1 MLLKLAQIYEKYDSE
16 TFDAAFDGSYENFV
30 PAYADMPESDI
41 IAELAEMLKNLLK
54 Q

>member
-16 TFDAAFDGSYENFV
+16 TFDSAFDGSYENFIS
-30 PAYADMPESDI
+30 AYSTMSESDI
-41 IAELAEMLKNLLK
+41 IAELAEMLENLLK